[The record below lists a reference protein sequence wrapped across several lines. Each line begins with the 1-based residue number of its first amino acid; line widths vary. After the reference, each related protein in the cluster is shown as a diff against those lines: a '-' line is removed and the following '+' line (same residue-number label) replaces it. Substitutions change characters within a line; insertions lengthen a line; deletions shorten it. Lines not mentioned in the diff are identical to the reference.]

1 MKRQTYRNTLKR
13 IYHTESRPPSIDVTM
28 GEISFAVDIFKALY
42 EQDKAV
48 WSRAIKMLHEESGV
62 RYQKRVQASDGTLI

>member
-1 MKRQTYRNTLKR
+1 MKLQKYKATMKR

-28 GEISFAVDIFKALY
+28 GEISFAVDILKALY

-48 WSRAIKMLHEESGV
+48 WSRTIEMIHEESGV
-62 RYQKRVQASDGTLI
+62 YHTW